1 MEVDAS
7 IVVALVT
14 GGATLAGVLVSNN
27 ATRSALEQKVDD
39 LSERVEKHNS
49 VIERVYGLEGD
60 QRANEERFKTLFNA
74 INVEERRDSDGR
86 DERRV

>member
-1 MEVDAS
+1 MDVDAS

-27 ATRSALEQKVDD
+27 ATKAALTQEVAD
-39 LSERVEKHNS
+39 LRKQVEKHNS
-49 VIERVYGLEGD
+49 VIERVYALEGD

-74 INVEERRDSDGR
+74 VNEEKGQ
-86 DERRV
+86 

>member
-27 ATRSALEQKVDD
+27 STKAALTQEVAD
-39 LSERVEKHNS
+39 LRRQVEKHNS

-60 QRANEERFKTLFNA
+60 QRANEERFKTIFNA
-74 INVEERRDSDGR
+74 INNEEKGQ
-86 DERRV
+86 

>member
-27 ATRSALEQKVDD
+27 ATRAALTQEVED
-39 LSERVEKHNS
+39 LRRQVEKHNS
-49 VIERVYGLEGD
+49 VIERVYDLEGD
-60 QRANEERFKTLFNA
+60 QRANEERFRTLFNA
-74 INVEERRDSDGR
+74 VNSEEKG
-86 DERRV
+86 

>member
-27 ATRSALEQKVDD
+27 ATRAALTQEVED
-39 LSERVEKHNS
+39 LRRQVEKHNS

-60 QRANEERFKTLFNA
+60 QRANEERFKTIFNA
-74 INVEERRDSDGR
+74 INNNNEEKGQ
-86 DERRV
+86 

>member
-14 GGATLAGVLVSNN
+14 GGATLAGVIVSNN
-27 ATRSALEQKVDD
+27 ATRAALTQEVED
-39 LSERVEKHNS
+39 LRRQVEKHNS

-74 INVEERRDSDGR
+74 VNASEEKEKG
-86 DERRV
+86 

>member
-27 ATRSALEQKVDD
+27 ATRAALTQEVED
-39 LSERVEKHNS
+39 LRRQVEKHNS

-60 QRANEERFKTLFNA
+60 QRANEERFKTIFNA
-74 INVEERRDSDGR
+74 INSEEKGQ
-86 DERRV
+86 

>member
-27 ATRSALEQKVDD
+27 ATRAALTQEVED
-39 LSERVEKHNS
+39 LRRQVEKHNS

-60 QRANEERFKTLFNA
+60 QRANEERFKTIFNA
-74 INVEERRDSDGR
+74 ISSEEKG
-86 DERRV
+86 

>member
-27 ATRSALEQKVDD
+27 ATRAALTQEVED
-39 LSERVEKHNS
+39 LRRQVEKHNS

-60 QRANEERFKTLFNA
+60 QRANEERFKTIFNA
-74 INVEERRDSDGR
+74 INNSEEKGQ
-86 DERRV
+86 

>member
-7 IVVALVT
+7 IMVALVT

-27 ATRSALEQKVDD
+27 ATRAALTQEVED
-39 LSERVEKHNS
+39 LRRQVEKHNS

-60 QRANEERFKTLFNA
+60 QRANEERFKTIFNA
-74 INVEERRDSDGR
+74 INSNSEEKGQ
-86 DERRV
+86 